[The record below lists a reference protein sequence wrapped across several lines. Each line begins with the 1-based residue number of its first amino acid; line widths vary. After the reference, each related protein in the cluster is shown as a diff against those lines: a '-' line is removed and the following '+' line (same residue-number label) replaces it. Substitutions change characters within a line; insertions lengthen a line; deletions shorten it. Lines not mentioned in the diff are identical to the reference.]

1 MIVTFFVVVA
11 GILICIYI
19 YIEVRRVA
27 VGRDVLR
34 HCVVVVLMRGAECL
48 RQCGLQRAYRKYQRE
63 QPINQAMPI
72 HIHRVQ
78 V

>member
-1 MIVTFFVVVA
+1 MAFAVILA
-11 GILICIYI
+11 GILIGIYMG
-19 YIEVRRVA
+19 VRRIA

-34 HCVVVVLMRGAECL
+34 HCVMVVLMPSAECL
-48 RQCGLQRAYRKYQRE
+48 RQRGLQRTYRKDQRE

-72 HIHRVQ
+72 HRVQ

>member
-1 MIVTFFVVVA
+1 MAFSVVVA
-11 GILICIYI
+11 SILIGICIS
-19 YIEVRRVA
+19 

-34 HCVVVVLMRGAECL
+34 HGVVVVLMRGAECL
-48 RQCGLQRAYRKYQRE
+48 SQRGLHRTYRKDQRE

-72 HIHRVQ
+72 HRVQ

>member
-1 MIVTFFVVVA
+1 MVVAFFVVVA

-19 YIEVRRVA
+19 GVRRVT

-34 HCVVVVLMRGAECL
+34 HGVVVMFMRGAECL
-48 RQCGLQRAYRKYQRE
+48 RQRRLHRTYRKDQRE

-72 HIHRVQ
+72 HGFKYRD
-78 V
+78 

>member
-1 MIVTFFVVVA
+1 MIVAFFVVVT
-11 GILICIYI
+11 GILICVYI
-19 YIEVRRVA
+19 G

-48 RQCGLQRAYRKYQRE
+48 RQRRLHRTYRKDQRE
-63 QPINQAMPI
+63 QPINRAMP
-72 HIHRVQ
+72 IHRVQ